1 MAVKDEWVRAAMNDD
16 NMVVH
21 LLLTLKLKLKQPQAA
36 TTLKRGARQPR
47 SRATLTRCDDKRG
60 GDFST
65 RCSPTTPLSWRSG
78 GATST
83 SAADGFE
90 ATSRPPPSRSKGT
103 AVDETININTKR
115 TRRKK
120 TIAELKEEENLLLKE
135 RIYLQKEIASTRT
148 TCNEQRA
155 RNEHLKRIKLDL
167 NLHIVKNSS
176 LVADEPKN
184 VLSHH
189 SLPSSDAMDDRRPLV
204 DSHDVD
210 CLVLPDLNM
219 MPCENDSDTETLYET
234 S

>member
-1 MAVKDEWVRAAMNDD
+1 MNDD

-21 LLLTLKLKLKQPQAA
+21 LLLTLKQAQAA
-36 TTLKRGARQPR
+36 TTLKWGARQPR

-103 AVDETININTKR
+103 AVDETINTNTKR

-135 RIYLQKEIASTRT
+135 RIYLQKEIASMRT

-167 NLHIVKNSS
+167 NLHVVKNSS

-184 VLSHH
+184 VLLHH
-189 SLPSSDAMDDRRPLV
+189 SLPSDAVDDCKPLV

-219 MPCENDSDTETLYET
+219 MPGGNDSDTETLYET